1 MTAARDLLTFVSSA
15 VRSPAVIGAVAPS
28 GRALCD
34 LLASV
39 APQDG
44 SATVV
49 ELGPG
54 TGVVSQAL
62 RRRLAPEAR
71 HVAVE
76 IDPGMVTHL
85 TRTRPWLEVVHG
97 DAKDLQKLLADIGIT
112 SVDTVVSGLPWTLFS
127 REAQRGIMEQVSRVL
142 VPGGVFTT
150 FAYRHVKNLPTQRRF
165 RELLEQSFDEVR
177 VTPTVWRNVPPA
189 LAYQCRNL
197 ADDVSRGGGQ
207 APWGAATRRGPREA
221 ASRSAGSVASQ
232 NAVSSSAKR
241 IGSSQCGK
249 CPESSKTS
257 SRLPGHERRRA
268 VGVADGDD
276 RVAATPD
283 DEGGQALGQVEPVGP
298 GDPLAPRPDDAAD
311 RVDERVGVRALG
323 QRPRVPGVLA
333 QRDPV
338 GRAQR
343 ERGGRVQR
351 RDAEAEHPGAR
362 EDRHDDAGA
371 GQRGQPQRRADPAAQ
386 PARGDQHEP

>member
-1 MTAARDLLTFVSSA
+1 MAAPVVRRPVTWESPGVTAARDLLTFVSSA

-197 ADDVSRGGGQ
+197 AAGG
-207 APWGAATRRGPREA
+207 
-221 ASRSAGSVASQ
+221 
-232 NAVSSSAKR
+232 
-241 IGSSQCGK
+241 
-249 CPESSKTS
+249 
-257 SRLPGHERRRA
+257 
-268 VGVADGDD
+268 
-276 RVAATPD
+276 
-283 DEGGQALGQVEPVGP
+283 
-298 GDPLAPRPDDAAD
+298 
-311 RVDERVGVRALG
+311 
-323 QRPRVPGVLA
+323 
-333 QRDPV
+333 
-338 GRAQR
+338 
-343 ERGGRVQR
+343 
-351 RDAEAEHPGAR
+351 
-362 EDRHDDAGA
+362 
-371 GQRGQPQRRADPAAQ
+371 
-386 PARGDQHEP
+386 

>member
-1 MTAARDLLTFVSSA
+1 MAAPVVRRPVTWESPGVTAARDLLTFVSSA

-112 SVDTVVSGLPWTLFS
+112 HVDTIVSGLPWTLFS

-150 FAYRHVKNLPTQRRF
+150 FAYRHVMNLPTQRRF
-165 RELLEQSFDEVR
+165 RELLEESFDEVH
-177 VTPTVWRNVPPA
+177 VTSTVWRNVPPA
-189 LAYQCRNL
+189 LCYQCRNL
-197 ADDVSRGGGQ
+197 G
-207 APWGAATRRGPREA
+207 
-221 ASRSAGSVASQ
+221 
-232 NAVSSSAKR
+232 
-241 IGSSQCGK
+241 
-249 CPESSKTS
+249 
-257 SRLPGHERRRA
+257 
-268 VGVADGDD
+268 ADGM
-276 RVAATPD
+276 
-283 DEGGQALGQVEPVGP
+283 
-298 GDPLAPRPDDAAD
+298 
-311 RVDERVGVRALG
+311 
-323 QRPRVPGVLA
+323 
-333 QRDPV
+333 
-338 GRAQR
+338 
-343 ERGGRVQR
+343 
-351 RDAEAEHPGAR
+351 
-362 EDRHDDAGA
+362 
-371 GQRGQPQRRADPAAQ
+371 
-386 PARGDQHEP
+386 